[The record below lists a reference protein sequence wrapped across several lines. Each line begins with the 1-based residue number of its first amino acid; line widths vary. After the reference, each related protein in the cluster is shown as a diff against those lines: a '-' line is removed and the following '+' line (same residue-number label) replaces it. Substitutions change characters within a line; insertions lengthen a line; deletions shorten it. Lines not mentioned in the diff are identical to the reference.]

1 MAKTIIYKKN
11 IKSPLGDMIAC
22 ASEDGVCF
30 LDFVDRKNF
39 EKLFYS
45 MVNRLDGEIIEL
57 LNKESKKPYDIII
70 RLEKELNEYFSGKRK
85 EFTVPLIKTGTE
97 FQNKVWDELIRIPY
111 GKTISYK
118 EEAERINQKNAF
130 RAVANANGKN
140 KLSIIIPCH
149 RVIANNGKLSG
160 YGGGIDKKE
169 FLISLEK
176 NNI

>member
-1 MAKTIIYKKN
+1 MSKTIIYKKN
-11 IKSPLGDMIAC
+11 IKTPLGDMIAC
-22 ASEDGVCF
+22 ASEKGVCF
-30 LDFVDRKNF
+30 LDFIDRKNF
-39 EKLFYS
+39 DKLFFS
-45 MVNRLDGEIIEL
+45 MVNKLNGEIIEEQ
-57 LNKESKKPYDIII
+57 NKENIKSHDLIL
-70 RLEKELNEYFSGKRK
+70 RLEKELDEYFSGKRK

-97 FQNKVWDELIRIPY
+97 FQIKVWDELLRIPY

-149 RVIANNGKLSG
+149 RVIANDGKLSG

-169 FLISLEK
+169 FLILLEK

>member
-1 MAKTIIYKKN
+1 MSKTIIHKQN
-11 IKSPLGDMIAC
+11 IKTPLGDMIAC

-39 EKLFYS
+39 DKLFTS
-45 MVNRLDGEIIEL
+45 MVNMINGEIIEIK
-57 LNKESKKPYDIII
+57 NNENIKPYNIII
-70 RLEKELNEYFSGKRK
+70 RLEKELDEYFSGKRK
-85 EFTVPLIKTGTE
+85 EFTIPIITTGTE
-97 FQNKVWDELIRIPY
+97 FQNKVWNELLRIPY

-118 EEAERINQKNAF
+118 EEAEIINQKNAF

-149 RVIANNGKLSG
+149 RVIASDGKLSG

>member
-11 IKSPLGDMIAC
+11 IKTPLGDMIAC
-22 ASEDGVCF
+22 ASENGVCF

-45 MVNRLDGEIIEL
+45 MVNKLDGEIIEL

-85 EFTVPLIKTGTE
+85 EFTVPLITTGTE

>member
-1 MAKTIIYKKN
+1 MAKNIIYKKN
-11 IKSPLGDMIAC
+11 IKTPLGDMIAC
-22 ASEDGVCF
+22 TSEDGVCF

-39 EKLFYS
+39 DKLFSS
-45 MVNRLDGEIIEL
+45 MVNKLNGEIIEIE
-57 LNKESKKPYDIII
+57 NKEKIKPYNIII
-70 RLEKELNEYFSGKRK
+70 KLEKELDEYFSGKRK
-85 EFTVPLIKTGTE
+85 EFTIPLITTGTE
-97 FQNKVWDELIRIPY
+97 FQNKVWNELLKIPY
-111 GKTISYK
+111 GETISYK
-118 EEAERINQKNAF
+118 EEAERIKQKNAF

-149 RVIANNGKLSG
+149 RVIANDGKLSG

>member
-97 FQNKVWDELIRIPY
+97 FQNKVWNELLKIPY

>member
-11 IKSPLGDMIAC
+11 IKTPLGDMIAC
-22 ASEDGVCF
+22 ASENGVCF

-45 MVNRLDGEIIEL
+45 MVNKLNGEIIEL
-57 LNKESKKPYDIII
+57 LNKESKKPYEIII

-149 RVIANNGKLSG
+149 RVIASNGKLSG

>member
-30 LDFVDRKNF
+30 MDFVDRKNF